1 MAAEVSE
8 GFAELRAQIDANMA
22 SLEAAVAATGS
33 HGGSG
38 GGGFG
43 GGRIGSNEST
53 SQSCCQIAVGALAA
67 ILQYQQAQLIC
78 FTYADGVL
86 QVWRC

>member
-8 GFAELRAQIDANMA
+8 GFAELRTQIDANMA

-38 GGGFG
+38 IG
-43 GGRIGSNEST
+43 GGRIGSTEST
-53 SQSCCQIAVGALAA
+53 SQSRCQIAVGALAA

-86 QVWRC
+86 QVWRS